1 MDSKGGWL
9 LMAEHKVVNTT
20 QLDADLLS
28 IAEAIRLKGGTE
40 VSLEFPQG
48 FIDAVDAITVG
59 ESKLV
64 EKDINFYNYDGTLLH
79 TFTFGEAN
87 SLSELPSLP
96 SNTSDI
102 TYAWTCSIDE
112 VKSCCLTETPIDIA
126 ISRTFSSKNFP
137 ISKIYVSDP
146 ENEVF
151 KFGIT
156 NMSTSIYTRLSVF
169 NPEGVEVFSS
179 DFDPSEAIN
188 LEISFSGGSKGLY
201 TFSYTSNPEKYNGM
215 TIGGVGKNAAINL
228 PDKPSLKMI
237 YDIEINDNIATT
249 QIDFKGSTN
258 LHSVIWNNTSDIP
271 QSVFYGCVN
280 LTNFEIVKNIKTIKP
295 LAFEKCASLKFF
307 NIRNGITTL
316 YSSVFCDCSNL
327 ETLIIPNTISGDL
340 SVKQFYNCAKLKTV
354 KFPSDAQIFNS
365 DALSGCVNLTNIILP
380 SSLAMIAPNC
390 FSDCISLKKV
400 VFPNSIFAIE
410 NGVFNNCINMKYYDF
425 RNCTYI
431 PNLTSDDVFAGI
443 PNDCKILVP
452 MTLLEN
458 WKAAE
463 NWSAYANH
471 IVSIS

>member
-1 MDSKGGWL
+1 
-9 LMAEHKVVNTT
+9 MAEHKVVNTT

-64 EKDINFYNYDGTLLH
+64 EKDINFYNYDGILLH
-79 TFTFGEAN
+79 TFTFDEAN

-126 ISRTFSSKNFP
+126 ISRTFSSTNFP

-151 KFGIT
+151 KFGVM

-169 NPEGVEVFSS
+169 SPEGVEVFSS
-179 DFDPSEAIN
+179 DFDPNGIAN

-201 TFSYTSNPEKYNGM
+201 TFSYTSNPEKNDGM
-215 TIGGVGKNAAINL
+215 IIGGVGKNAIINL
-228 PDKPSLKMI
+228 SDKPSLKMI

-258 LHSVIWNNTSDIP
+258 LHSVIWNKTSDIP
-271 QSVFYGCVN
+271 QDIFYGCVN
-280 LTNFEIVKNIKTIKP
+280 LTNFEIVRNIKAIEAF
-295 LAFEKCASLKFF
+295 AFEKCASLKFF

-316 YSSVFCDCSNL
+316 YGSVFCDCSNL
-327 ETLIIPNTISGDL
+327 ETLIAPNTISGDL
-340 SVKQFYNCAKLKTV
+340 SAKLFYNCAKLKTV

-380 SSLAMIAPNC
+380 SSLKIIAPNC
-390 FSDCISLKKV
+390 FRDCISLKKV
-400 VFPNSIFAIE
+400 VFPNGIFGIE
-410 NGVFNNCINMKYYDF
+410 NGAFNNCINMECYDF
-425 RNCTYI
+425 TNCI
-431 PNLTSDDVFAGI
+431 SPPQLISDNVFAGI
-443 PNDCKILVP
+443 PDDCKILVP
-452 MTLLEN
+452 TTLLEE
-458 WKAAE
+458 WKTAE
-463 NWSAYANH
+463 NWSTYANH
-471 IVSIS
+471 IMSIS